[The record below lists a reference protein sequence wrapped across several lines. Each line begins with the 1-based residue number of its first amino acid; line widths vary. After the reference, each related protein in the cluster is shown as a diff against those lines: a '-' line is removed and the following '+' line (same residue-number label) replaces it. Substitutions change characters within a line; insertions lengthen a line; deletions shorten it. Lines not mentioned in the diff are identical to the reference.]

1 MPYLPTE
8 DFGQTGFALQGSRII
23 RADWI
28 CPPPPGSPASGH
40 LRCRTLRTLGFCW
53 RYVSNPVPNPDKQK
67 RPAFKLTVSVSGRL
81 DLNQRLQV
89 PQTCTLNPCATA
101 RCCVLGRTSRKI
113 AQQGSLVNKAFCP
126 YSHLM
131 SFLSE
136 QHPIFPLLRLF
147 SVGDPFSGNQ
157 ILSVISATFRGTI
170 QYQSL

>member
-1 MPYLPTE
+1 MS
-8 DFGQTGFALQGSRII
+8 GQGIAFASRKSGKS
-23 RADWI
+23 RL
-28 CPPPPGSPASGH
+28 ASDAMR
-40 LRCRTLRTLGFCW
+40 LRPHTARFKSSCRTENENGAGDNRLHF
-53 RYVSNPVPNPDKQK
+53 
-67 RPAFKLTVSVSGRL
+67 VSGRL

-136 QHPIFPLLRLF
+136 QHPIFPPLRLF

-157 ILSVISATFRGTI
+157 ILSAISATFRGTI